1 MTELIDPP
9 AAADSGSPTATAT
22 GPAPPPPVSPW
33 PTFVVCATA
42 AYVATLDMSI
52 VNVAFPEIA
61 RSFPDATRGT
71 ISWVVT
77 AYSILFGSL
86 LVASGRTADQVG
98 RKRMLQAGIVLFL
111 LGSAACAMAPGL
123 GALIAGRAV
132 QGVGGALM
140 MPASLGLLLTAFPAE
155 RRSQVIAWNGAAGA
169 LGVASG
175 PTLGAV
181 LVSAFGWRSAFWVN
195 IPICLVLVVMT
206 WRSVREPARV
216 RQPRPD
222 VGAAVLVTLAVASL
236 VGGISRAETT
246 GWADASVL
254 GLLLAAGVLGA
265 VVVRRSLR
273 HPVPLIPPSLF
284 ADRTFSVANLAT
296 FVFGAAFAANIL
308 NNVLFLRSIWDY
320 SVITAGL
327 FSVLA
332 PVVVALTA
340 IAAGRAMGRFGFRP
354 IVLTAQLA
362 FALVVAGEAV
372 LLGTDP
378 TPWTRWLPLMTLL
391 GISIGFTFPVM
402 SAAALS
408 TLGPDHFA
416 LGGAVNNTFRQVGS
430 AVGVALVVTMQSTGP
445 GIDGYRAGWW
455 FVAACGLVAAAA
467 CALLPTSAQPKA
479 KAGGSTTTTAAAQ
492 AATTGR

>member
-1 MTELIDPP
+1 MTELIEP
-9 AAADSGSPTATAT
+9 ATLPATEPAGAGPVVDAPTA
-22 GPAPPPPVSPW
+22 PLPSPW
-33 PTFVVCATA
+33 PTFVVCAVT
-42 AYVATLDMSI
+42 AYVTTLDMSI

-61 RSFPDATRGT
+61 RTFPEATRGT

-86 LVASGRTADQVG
+86 LVASGRMADQVG
-98 RKRMLQAGIVLFL
+98 RKRMLQAGIGLFL
-111 LGSAACAMAPGL
+111 LGSMACAVSPGL

-132 QGVGGALM
+132 QGIGGALM
-140 MPASLGLLLTAFPAE
+140 MPASLGLLLTAFPPE
-155 RRSQVIAWNGAAGA
+155 RRSQAIAWNGAAGA

-181 LVSAFGWRSAFWVN
+181 LVSAFGWRSAFWIN
-195 IPICLVLVVMT
+195 IPICLGLAVMT
-206 WRSVREPARV
+206 WRSVREPARQ

-222 VGAAVLVTLAVASL
+222 VGAAVVVTLAVASL

-246 GWADASVL
+246 GWRDPSVVA
-254 GLLLAAGVLGA
+254 LLVAAVALGA

-284 ADRTFSVANLAT
+284 ADRTFSAANLAT

-308 NNVLFLRSIWDY
+308 NNVLFLRTIWDY

-332 PVVVALTA
+332 PIVVAVTSV
-340 IAAGRAMGRFGFRP
+340 IAGRLMGRLGFRSLL
-354 IVLTAQLA
+354 VGAQVA
-362 FALVVAGEAV
+362 FALVVLGEAL

-391 GISIGFTFPVM
+391 GIAIGLTFPVL

-408 TLGPDHFA
+408 TLRADHFA

-430 AVGVALVVTMQSTGP
+430 AVGVALVVTLQSSAE
-445 GIDGYRAGWW
+445 GIDGFRAGWY
-455 FVAACGLVAAAA
+455 FVAACGVVAAGAS
-467 CALLPTSAQPKA
+467 LVQPRTRA
-479 KAGGSTTTTAAAQ
+479 RPAG
-492 AATTGR
+492 